1 MIYEIFHETKFKY
14 ASIVTF
20 SHNIARL
27 QPCNL
32 PSQEVLDFQLTIT
45 PTPYEQSTFVDFF
58 NNINT
63 HMLIRNPHEE
73 LVVTALSKVHRP
85 KEIIQN
91 EIEQL
96 KAYKITL
103 RELKERLQ
111 SNTYEDISAK
121 QYLFE
126 SGLIPTPSLAIEEY
140 IKKSFEDD
148 KDVIEAT
155 LEFVER
161 IFKDFKFVS
170 GFSDV
175 TTPIEHIFKEK
186 KGVCQDFA
194 QFAISALRSIGIP
207 TRYMSGYIQTI
218 PTPGKEKLFG
228 ADASHAWFAIYLPG
242 FGWVQFD
249 PTNNKIPNEEY
260 IILGYGRDY
269 LDITPLKGV
278 VKSSGSS
285 QLSVK
290 VNVKEVKE

>member
-14 ASIVTF
+14 ASLVTF

-27 QPCNL
+27 HPCEL
-32 PSQEVLDFQLTIT
+32 LTQQVLDFNLTIT
-45 PTPYEQSTFVDFF
+45 PTPYEQNNFIDFF

-63 HMLIRNPHEE
+63 HMLIRHPHEE
-73 LVVTALSKVHRP
+73 LVVTAVSKVHRP
-85 KEIIQN
+85 IETIQS
-91 EIEQL
+91 EIEKL
-96 KAYKITL
+96 KEYKITFG
-103 RELKERLQ
+103 ELKQRMQ
-111 SNTYEDISAK
+111 SNNYDDIFAK

-126 SGLIPTPSLAIEEY
+126 SGLIPLASSEIEAY
-140 IKKSFEDD
+140 VRKSFYEER
-148 KDVIEAT
+148 DVVEAT
-155 LEFVER
+155 IEFIGR
-161 IFKDFKFVS
+161 IFNDFKFVS

-175 TTPIEHIFKEK
+175 TTPIDHIFQAK

-228 ADASHAWFAIYLPG
+228 ADASHAWFSIYLPG
-242 FGWVQFD
+242 FGWAQFD

-269 LDITPLKGV
+269 LDIAPLKGV
-278 VKSSGSS
+278 VQSSGSS